1 MTTKLAVV
9 MDPIAAIHYKKDT
22 TLALLL
28 EAKKRGWQLSYLEQ
42 KDLYV
47 KDGIAWGLTRPLS
60 VYEDPNKWYDLGEQQ
75 PHPLSTFDVILMRK
89 DPPFDME
96 YIYTTYILEF
106 AKNQGVRVI
115 NDPQSLRDANEK
127 LFAQWFPE
135 CMPPTLVSK
144 SHSLLRG
151 FVLEHQDVV
160 LKPLNSMGGGSIF
173 RLTAKDYNIN
183 VAIEVLTNNGQ
194 CHIMAQRFLPEISQ
208 GDKRIFLI
216 NGQPIPY
223 ALARLPA
230 PGEIRGNLVA
240 GGHAQGVPL
249 NKRDYWL
256 CEQIG
261 ETLKQKGLFFVGLD
275 VIGDSITEINVTSPT
290 CVREL
295 QSFYDVDVCGKFFDA
310 LEYAHI
316 P

>member
-1 MTTKLAVV
+1 MTRLAVV
-9 MDPIAAIHYKKDT
+9 MDPIANIHYKKDT
-22 TLALLL
+22 TLTLLL

-42 KDLYV
+42 KDLFV
-47 KDGIAWGLTRPLS
+47 KDGQAWGIAAPLS
-60 VYEDPNKWYDLGEQQ
+60 VYENPTKWYDLGDAEAQ
-75 PHPLSTFDVILMRK
+75 PLTSFDIILMRK

-106 AKNQGVRVI
+106 AKHKGVRVI

-127 LFAQWFPE
+127 LFAQWFAH

-144 SHSLLRG
+144 NHSLLRE
-151 FVLEHQDVV
+151 FIFEHDDVV

-173 RLTAKDYNIN
+173 RLTSKDNNIN

-194 CHIMAQRFLPEISQ
+194 FHIMAQRFLPEISK

-216 NGQPIPY
+216 NGEPIPY

-230 PGEIRGNLVA
+230 PGEIRGNLAA
-240 GGHAQGVPL
+240 GGTGKGVEL
-249 NKRDYWL
+249 NDRDYWL
-256 CEQIG
+256 CEQVG
-261 ETLKQKGLFFVGLD
+261 ETLKRKGLFFVGLD
-275 VIGDSITEINVTSPT
+275 VIGAYITEINVTSPT

-295 QSFYDVDVCGKFFDA
+295 QEFYDINVPARFFDA
-310 LEYAHI
+310 IE
-316 P
+316 